1 MTFFEKLLASIHR
14 HDSLLCVGL
23 DPDQA
28 AIPERFRHEPDP
40 VLAWNRALIE
50 ATADLACAYK
60 PNSAFYE
67 ALGCNGWET
76 LRATIASVPEG
87 TPVILDAKRG
97 DIGTTAA
104 AYARAAFEHLRADA
118 ITVSPYLG
126 ADSVRPFTCY
136 GDRGVFVLC
145 HTSNPSAAD
154 LQELEV
160 GGEPLYVRLAR
171 RAREWSDFDNVGLVV
186 GATYPDALRAVRA
199 VAPDVWFLVPGVG
212 AQGGYLEAA
221 VAAGLRADGA
231 GVLIAVSR
239 GISAAPDPRAA
250 ALEWR
255 ERIRQELK
263 KAEPPLPP
271 AEREKGPVTLP
282 RVEGRRMMGTLGVA
296 RASAPEAALI
306 RFLVLRL
313 ADLGGIRFGDFVLAS
328 GQRSPIYLDL
338 RLLVSDPPALAA
350 TAQLYVTMLQDLTY
364 DRLAAI
370 PYAALPIGT
379 TVSLLTGK
387 PLIYPRKEVKEYG
400 TGRSIE
406 GAYAPGERVVVL
418 DDLITTGGSKV
429 RAIAPLQEAGLAVQ
443 DVVVLID
450 REQGGREELAARG
463 LRLHAALRL
472 TEILDVLVAAGR
484 ITPAQRDEVRAY
496 IAATRKGHE

>member
-1 MTFFEKLLASIHR
+1 MTFFEKLLASVRR

-50 ATADLACAYK
+50 ATADIACAYK

-97 DIGTTAA
+97 DIGATAA
-104 AYARAAFEHLRADA
+104 AYARAAFEQLRADA

-126 ADSVRPFTCY
+126 SDSVRPFTCY

-145 HTSNPSAAD
+145 HTSNPSATD
-154 LQELEV
+154 LQELDV

-171 RAREWSDFDNVGLVV
+171 RVREWSDFDNVGLVV
-186 GATYPDALRAVRA
+186 GATYPDAVRAVRA
-199 VAPDVWFLVPGVG
+199 VAPDLWFLVPGVG
-212 AQGGYLEAA
+212 AQGGDLETT
-221 VAAGLRADGA
+221 VAAGRRADGL
-231 GVLIAVSR
+231 GLLISVSR
-239 GISAAPDPRAA
+239 GISAAADPRAA
-250 ALEWR
+250 ALAWR
-255 ERIRQELK
+255 ERIRQAGQL
-263 KAEPPLPP
+263 AIPIPTPPP
-271 AEREKGPVTLP
+271 AG
-282 RVEGRRMMGTLGVA
+282 GRAMPA
-296 RASAPEAALI
+296 REAAPVPSATLT
-306 RFLVLRL
+306 RFLILRL

-350 TAQLYVTMLQDLTY
+350 AAQLYVTLLQGLTY

-387 PLIYPRKEVKEYG
+387 PLIYPRKEVKGYG

-406 GAYAPGERVVVL
+406 GAYTPGERVVVL

-429 RAIAPLQEAGLAVQ
+429 QALAPLQEAGLVVQ

-472 TEILDVLVAAGR
+472 TEMLDVLVAAGR
-484 ITPAQRDEVRAY
+484 ITPTQRDEVRAY
-496 IAATRKGHE
+496 LAATRKEP